1 MNNLRQPNIIKA
13 NMPEIED
20 IIGALP
26 ERLVI
31 DILGLEINALLWG
44 DQSKPPILL
53 VHGTKDHARS
63 WDWTIARLIKEYCLI
78 AVDLRGHGDSG
89 HVPGGGYDHHDM
101 VADMA
106 AVMAQL
112 EEKRSLTGPFHL
124 IGHSLGGNI
133 VLHLA
138 AAYPDKTRSVIAM
151 EGLGVSQA
159 MYDRFR
165 AAAPGE
171 HLRKW
176 IDRKLAKHNRKE
188 RRFANPQEAVAR
200 LQAVHKNL
208 KPEQARHLALHGIRQ
223 YRDGWGWKHDPLLG
237 FHLPTMTKPEDYLY
251 QFSGIK
257 CPILL
262 MRGEDS
268 WASDPE
274 RDGRMTAL
282 NNVRLINYENAG
294 HWLHHDAFDAFLADV
309 QSFLHEDD

>member
-1 MNNLRQPNIIKA
+1 MSNPRQPNIIKA
-13 NMPEIED
+13 NIPEIEN
-20 IIGALP
+20 IVGALP
-26 ERLVI
+26 ERLII

-63 WDWTIARLIKEYCLI
+63 WDWTIAQLIKEYCLI

-106 AVMAQL
+106 AVMVQL
-112 EEKRSLTGPFHL
+112 EDKRRITGPFHL

-262 MRGEDS
+262 MRGADS
-268 WASDPE
+268 WASDPK

-309 QSFLHEDD
+309 QSFLREDD